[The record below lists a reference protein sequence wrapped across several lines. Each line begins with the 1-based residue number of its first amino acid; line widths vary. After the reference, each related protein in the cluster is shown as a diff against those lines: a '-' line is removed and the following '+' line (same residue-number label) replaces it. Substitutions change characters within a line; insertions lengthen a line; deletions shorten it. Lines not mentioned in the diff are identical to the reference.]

1 MNMWGFQESILKELA
16 ERFPIFL
23 EENLAKNPLKCE
35 FFLPTVV
42 SQLLA
47 ENKAV
52 VDVLMSTD
60 RWYGVTYHEDK
71 QVVMDAVA
79 DMKKRGLYPEKLWE

>member
-1 MNMWGFQESILKELA
+1 M
-16 ERFPIFL
+16 
-23 EENLAKNPLKCE
+23 
-35 FFLPTVV
+35 V